1 MLSLQAVIQKAEV
14 LSKDAVFCVLELFQI
29 IL

>member
-1 MLSLQAVIQKAEV
+1 MLSLQAVTQKAEAS
-14 LSKDAVFCVLELFQI
+14 SKDAVFCVLELFQI